1 MGAATFFAVARPEYH
16 ARSTTITVE
25 MATEHQY
32 VAADFR
38 PEFATQG
45 ISLRRVSVLA
55 GVTHYGDRPVG
66 SVDDGFLI
74 SLYPKNAKVVF
85 DSSGPKPLYDA
96 RLGNLE
102 ISYGGHDKAF
112 AGRVTAAVAAIK
124 R

>member
-1 MGAATFFAVARPEYH
+1 VGRRDGDLSPE
-16 ARSTTITVE
+16 AL
-25 MATEHQY
+25 
-32 VAADFR
+32 D
-38 PEFATQG
+38 
-45 ISLRRVSVLA
+45 LRGL
-55 GVTHYGDRPVG
+55 
-66 SVDDGFLI
+66 
-74 SLYPKNAKVVF
+74 